1 MQLRQP
7 KGIRKVLELG
17 RFRPYNCGTKTLK
30 EKTLNY
36 TDFGVKGPEE
46 LEQDEWSLHGG
57 EDGGR
62 PIAIEVSMIFSL

>member
-1 MQLRQP
+1 M
-7 KGIRKVLELG
+7 
-17 RFRPYNCGTKTLK
+17 
-30 EKTLNY
+30 NY

-62 PIAIEVSMIFSL
+62 PTFETPKGGVLTVLGFHRPPKGQDKEYILVCSLFAFWK